1 MHQVLLNK
9 SDGNRSKL
17 QLKFYEKITIKKY
30 KRYDTYIASNSWH
43 AGRNSVEKVDT
54 EIRNLVIKCVLPA
67 SKEIKFIIK
76 SHLHKSFAEIRMK
89 IKKKQFLPIFFVV

>member
-1 MHQVLLNK
+1 MEIEANYSQNL
-9 SDGNRSKL
+9 R
-17 QLKFYEKITIKKY
+17 KITIKEY
-30 KRYDTYIASNSWH
+30 KRYDTYVAANSWH

-89 IKKKQFLPIFFVV
+89 IKKKNNFFQFFFVV